1 MLRWAIAAVLG
12 AVAAPS
18 AAAQAPEAPATAQ
31 EQVRD
36 IIVVARRT
44 GIPIWEVTA
53 EGRTIF
59 LVGSINGVTSE
70 AQWDATALTEALR
83 RADRVMFP
91 ESREF
96 RITNP
101 FRMMRYLS
109 RWRRQS
115 SLPRGRTLAELLA
128 PGHVTRLEALRGRQI
143 VERDYLTT
151 HPFHLANELRDA
163 TRRGTGRGR
172 DVRAFVREAIRRHRL
187 TMVPIVRGNVRE
199 VARDLFGSAPE
210 EHVPCLVS
218 AIALAEAG
226 PDAIRERSRAWVE
239 RRVADVLASPAEA
252 MEANCWPNDAASDR
266 QEAADLRSTI
276 RGLLGEPQVTIA
288 VLQLRTLAAP
298 GGVLDDLE
306 SAGFDIVG
314 PDWR

>member
-1 MLRWAIAAVLG
+1 MLEWF
-12 AVAAPS
+12 VAAAL
-18 AAAQAPEAPATAQ
+18 AAAAPQDAGPAPAPASAG

-36 IIVVARRT
+36 IVVVGRRT
-44 GIPIWEVTA
+44 GIPFWEVRA

-59 LVGSINGVTSE
+59 LVGAINGVSSE
-70 AQWDATALTEALR
+70 ARWDPTALDEALR

-91 ESREF
+91 ETRQF
-96 RITNP
+96 RIGNP
-101 FRMMRYLS
+101 FRLMRYLA
-109 RWRRQS
+109 RWRRQA

-128 PGHVTRLEALRGRQI
+128 PEHLTRLAALRERQLLD
-143 VERDYLTT
+143 RDYLTT

-163 TRRGTGRGR
+163 ARRGTRRGE

-199 VARDLFGSAPE
+199 VARDLFGSSPE

-218 AIALAEAG
+218 AIAVGEAG
-226 PDAIRERSRAWVE
+226 PEAFRERSRAWVE

-252 MEANCWPNDAASDR
+252 MEANCWPNDAAADR
-266 QEAADLRSTI
+266 QEAADVRATI
-276 RGLLGEPQVTIA
+276 RGLLADPQVTIA

-298 GGVLDDLE
+298 GGVLDDLDG
-306 SAGFDIVG
+306 AGYDIVG
-314 PDWR
+314 PEWR